1 MHEVT
6 HGPVKQHY
14 RQKNDKAKKK
24 KILAFYILLLLR
36 AFQNLSCSLCNS
48 EDLAANSGKIQLRFS
63 LPSLSPPPSEI
74 CRGGLGPAALLGEG
88 DKQEVPDPPL
98 LSLLTTAVPKGA
110 GSSVQCPQPH
120 SPPSPWLGSSCTP
133 RGGAGLSTSISRS
146 QPPSSSGGKGKG
158 TGLLVTQVCTT
169 GYF

>member
-1 MHEVT
+1 MT
-6 HGPVKQHY
+6 KQK
-14 RQKNDKAKKK
+14 KN
-24 KILAFYILLLLR
+24 LGFLH
-36 AFQNLSCSLCNS
+36 FTPPQ
-48 EDLAANSGKIQLRFS
+48 S
-63 LPSLSPPPSEI
+63 LPKSELFTLQFRRFGCKLWENPAAFLSSLPIAAAQRDLP
-74 CRGGLGPAALLGEG
+74 RRTGPAALLGEG

-98 LSLLTTAVPKGA
+98 LSLLTTAIPKGA

-120 SPPSPWLGSSCTP
+120 SPSSPWLGSSCTP

-158 TGLLVTQVCTT
+158 TGLLVTQVWAT